1 MSKEKTKLLYVDDE
15 SAYRR
20 IFCREMGDDQR
31 FIIETAASGE
41 AALQRL
47 KAFRADIVLSDLSMP
62 EMDGIALLQE
72 IRALYPETFVLIL
85 TGVNSA
91 HEAVRAMKAGAY
103 DYILKPFDVNLLL
116 MQLDKILQ
124 HRQLLTYGHEPGGS
138 AAHFEN
144 LVGQDPAMY
153 ELFEGIRRIAPTN
166 ATVLIRGESGTGKE
180 LIAAA
185 VHARSS
191 RSEQIFIPV
200 NCAALTENLINSA
213 LFGHEKGA
221 FSGATTRKIGFF
233 ERAHGGTIF
242 LDEIGDIPMTTQ
254 LALLRVLELG
264 TFQRVGGTE
273 TVQVDTR
280 ILCATNRDL
289 EAEMRA
295 KTFREDLF
303 YRLNVVTLTS
313 PPLRERATDIPLL
326 AKYFL
331 RKFSAKNNK
340 TIDTIGASAMTLLTG
355 YRWSG
360 NVRELANAIE
370 RAVIYCGGRQLMP
383 EHLPEEIR
391 AARATPKSDFSL
403 QLSSS
408 SLPEIEARV
417 IRQVL
422 EAKQWNLSQAAEAL
436 SIARGTLYSKIKNYG
451 IEKA

>member
-191 RSEQIFIPV
+191 RS
-200 NCAALTENLINSA
+200 
-213 LFGHEKGA
+213 
-221 FSGATTRKIGFF
+221 
-233 ERAHGGTIF
+233 
-242 LDEIGDIPMTTQ
+242 
-254 LALLRVLELG
+254 
-264 TFQRVGGTE
+264 
-273 TVQVDTR
+273 
-280 ILCATNRDL
+280 
-289 EAEMRA
+289 
-295 KTFREDLF
+295 
-303 YRLNVVTLTS
+303 
-313 PPLRERATDIPLL
+313 
-326 AKYFL
+326 
-331 RKFSAKNNK
+331 
-340 TIDTIGASAMTLLTG
+340 
-355 YRWSG
+355 
-360 NVRELANAIE
+360 
-370 RAVIYCGGRQLMP
+370 
-383 EHLPEEIR
+383 
-391 AARATPKSDFSL
+391 
-403 QLSSS
+403 
-408 SLPEIEARV
+408 
-417 IRQVL
+417 
-422 EAKQWNLSQAAEAL
+422 
-436 SIARGTLYSKIKNYG
+436 
-451 IEKA
+451 

>member
-1 MSKEKTKLLYVDDE
+1 MSDEKTRLLYVDDE
-15 SAYRR
+15 LAYRR

-31 FIIETAASGE
+31 FIIEIAESGA
-41 AALQRL
+41 AALRKL
-47 KAFRADIVLSDLSMP
+47 EEFRADIVLSDLAMP

-72 IRALYPETFVLIL
+72 IRQRYPEIFVLIL
-85 TGVNSA
+85 TGVDSA

-103 DYILKPFDVNLLL
+103 DYILKPFDINLLL
-116 MQLDKILQ
+116 LQLDKILQ
-124 HRQLLTYGHEPGGS
+124 HRQLLCDGHEPTDS
-138 AAHFEN
+138 ESHFEN
-144 LVGQDPAMY
+144 LVGHDPAMY

-185 VHARSS
+185 IHARSE
-191 RSEQIFIPV
+191 RRERIFIPV

-221 FSGATTRKIGFF
+221 FSGATSRKIGFF

-242 LDEIGDIPMTTQ
+242 LDEIGDIPITTQ

-295 KTFREDLF
+295 KAFREDLF

-313 PPLRERATDIPLL
+313 PPLCERVADIALL
-326 AKYFL
+326 AKHFL
-331 RKFSAKNNK
+331 SKFSAKNRK
-340 TIDTIGASAMTLLTG
+340 EIDAIGQTALAMLNR
-355 YRWSG
+355 YRWPG

-370 RAVIYCGGRQLMP
+370 RAVIYCNGRQLLP
-383 EHLPEEIR
+383 EHFPEEVR
-391 AARATPKSDFSL
+391 TATMTPAADFSL

-408 SLPEIEARV
+408 SLPEIEAKV
-417 IRQVL
+417 IREVL
-422 EAKQWNLSQAAEAL
+422 KAKQWNLSQTAEAL
-436 SIARGTLYSKIKNYG
+436 GIARGTLYSKIKSYG
-451 IEKA
+451 IKKN